1 MEEEITYE
9 ERCTRLTEKLMQLTG
24 KDYEVCINSLIGTYF
39 GNKEL
44 NEEQS
49 VEAGVMVKKLRRSV
63 LKNLTGLKK
72 LYFKY
77 VRRL

>member
-1 MEEEITYE
+1 MKCKNAI
-9 ERCTRLTEKLMQLTG
+9 
-24 KDYEVCINSLIGTYF
+24 IIGAYF

>member
-24 KDYEVCINSLIGTYF
+24 KDYEVCINSLIGAYF